1 MVYGKITFEQRIKES
16 IRNYSLDKLFDLN
29 LVETQFAEFAENYR
43 MDIMMMDRH
52 DKEIL
57 SCVSDSKE
65 GNLGGNESKSVKVMG
80 RTVAKVQAFYHTDG
94 EAGDKA
100 SKVLDNFLKILE
112 AWGEAQYLHSEES
125 MYIDELE
132 GASEHSE
139 KKDALTDTWSKI
151 YFQNKMKVVDRS
163 EVLPVALVVANINDW
178 KFANDHFGD
187 DESDRLIQIVADIL
201 KRNAKPEYIIG
212 RCDGDVF
219 NILIPMAQDGE
230 AEEYCKL
237 IQEEAAGYEDSVL
250 APSVAVGIAYKNNV
264 EESLFSLTS
273 DAEYAMFEDKFTI
286 KNSEG
291 YQERLK
297 KGIS

>member
-16 IRNYSLDKLFDLN
+16 IRSYSLDKLFDLN
-29 LVETQFAEFAENYR
+29 LVESQFAEFAENYQ

-52 DKEIL
+52 DKEVL
-57 SCVSDSKE
+57 SCVSGSKE
-65 GNLGGNESKSVKVMG
+65 GNLGGNDSKSVKVMG

-94 EAGDKA
+94 EARDKA

-112 AWGEAQYLHSEES
+112 MWGEAQYLHSEES
-125 MYIDELE
+125 MYIDELK

-139 KKDALTDTWSKI
+139 KKDVLTDTWSKI

-201 KRNAKPEYIIG
+201 NKHAKPEYIIG

-219 NILIPMAQDGE
+219 HILIPMAQDGE